1 MNILNHYK
9 NIKQEIKSFSSNPS
23 VNLIVVTKG
32 RAVED
37 IQKIINVGHI
47 HFGENRVQELVPKFE
62 QMPKDI
68 QWHLI
73 GTLQRNKVKY
83 IAPFVSLIH
92 SVDQIDLLKEIN
104 KEAAKN
110 DRDIECLIQV
120 YIATEESKHG
130 FSFDEAE
137 SLFKSDFRTIFP
149 HVKIK
154 GLMGMASFTSDVQQV
169 KKEFLSLKDFK
180 AKIES
185 ENSLDLPILSM
196 GMSGDYALAI
206 ECGSNMVRVGSSI
219 FGSRSY
225 NQ

>member
-1 MNILNHYK
+1 MAT
-9 NIKQEIKSFSSNPS
+9 IKENLALVQSNLPS
-23 VNLIVVTKG
+23 HVTLVAVSKTHPVEVVKEAYNAG
-32 RAVED
+32 QR
-37 IQKIINVGHI
+37 I
-47 HFGENRVQELVPKFE
+47 FGENRVQELVPKFE

-110 DRDIECLIQV
+110 NRVIECLIQV

-196 GMSGDYALAI
+196 GMSGDYAFAT

>member
-1 MNILNHYK
+1 MASIKENLNQ
-9 NIKQEIKSFSSNPS
+9 IQSSLPAHVTLVAVS
-23 VNLIVVTKG
+23 KTHPVEVVEEAYNAG
-32 RAVED
+32 QR
-37 IQKIINVGHI
+37 I
-47 HFGENRVQELVPKFE
+47 FGENRVQELVPKFE

-92 SVDQIDLLKEIN
+92 SVDQIDLLREIN

-110 DRDIECLIQV
+110 NRVIECLIQV

-137 SLFKSDFRTIFP
+137 SLFKSDFQVLFP
-149 HVKIK
+149 HVQIK

-185 ENSLDLPILSM
+185 ENSVELPILSM

-219 FGSRSY
+219 FGARSY

>member
-1 MNILNHYK
+1 MAT
-9 NIKQEIKSFSSNPS
+9 IKENLALVQSNLPIHVTLVAVS
-23 VNLIVVTKG
+23 KTHPVEVVKEAYNAG
-32 RAVED
+32 QR
-37 IQKIINVGHI
+37 I
-47 HFGENRVQELVPKFE
+47 FGENRVQELVPKFE

-110 DRDIECLIQV
+110 DRVIECLIQV

>member
-1 MNILNHYK
+1 MAT
-9 NIKQEIKSFSSNPS
+9 IKENLALVQSNLPIHVTLVAVS
-23 VNLIVVTKG
+23 KTHPVEVVKEAYNAG
-32 RAVED
+32 QR
-37 IQKIINVGHI
+37 I
-47 HFGENRVQELVPKFE
+47 FGENRVQELVPKFE

-110 DRDIECLIQV
+110 DRVIECLIQV

-180 AKIES
+180 AKIEV

>member
-1 MNILNHYK
+1 MATIKENLNQ
-9 NIKQEIKSFSSNPS
+9 IQSSLPAHVTLVAVS
-23 VNLIVVTKG
+23 KTHPVEVVEEAYNAG
-32 RAVED
+32 QR
-37 IQKIINVGHI
+37 I
-47 HFGENRVQELVPKFE
+47 FGENRVQELVPKFE

-110 DRDIECLIQV
+110 NRVIECLIQV

-137 SLFKSDFRTIFP
+137 SLFKSDFRMLFP

-196 GMSGDYALAI
+196 GMSGDYPLAI

>member
-1 MNILNHYK
+1 MATIKENLNQ
-9 NIKQEIKSFSSNPS
+9 IQSSLPAHVTLVAVS
-23 VNLIVVTKG
+23 KTHPVEVVEEAYNAG
-32 RAVED
+32 QR
-37 IQKIINVGHI
+37 I
-47 HFGENRVQELVPKFE
+47 FGENRVQELVPKFE

-110 DRDIECLIQV
+110 NRVIECLIQV

-137 SLFKSDFRTIFP
+137 SLFKSDFRMLFP

-196 GMSGDYALAI
+196 GMSGDYAFAT

>member
-1 MNILNHYK
+1 MASIKENLNQ
-9 NIKQEIKSFSSNPS
+9 IQSSLPAHVTLVAVS
-23 VNLIVVTKG
+23 KTHPVEVVEEAYNAG
-32 RAVED
+32 QR
-37 IQKIINVGHI
+37 I
-47 HFGENRVQELVPKFE
+47 FGENRVQELVPKFE

-110 DRDIECLIQV
+110 NRVIECLIQV

-137 SLFKSDFRTIFP
+137 SLFKSDIGMLFP
-149 HVKIK
+149 HVQIK

-180 AKIES
+180 SKIEI
-185 ENSLDLPILSM
+185 ENSVQLPILSM

>member
-1 MNILNHYK
+1 MAT
-9 NIKQEIKSFSSNPS
+9 IKENLALIQSNLPIHVTLVAVS
-23 VNLIVVTKG
+23 KTHPVEVVEEAYNAG
-32 RAVED
+32 QR
-37 IQKIINVGHI
+37 I
-47 HFGENRVQELVPKFE
+47 FGENRVQELVPKFE

-83 IAPFVSLIH
+83 ITPFVSLIH

-110 DRDIECLIQV
+110 NRVIECLIQV

-137 SLFKSDFRTIFP
+137 SLFKSDFRMLFP

-185 ENSLDLPILSM
+185 ENSLDLPVLSM
-196 GMSGDYALAI
+196 GMSGDYVLAI

>member
-1 MNILNHYK
+1 MAT
-9 NIKQEIKSFSSNPS
+9 IKENLALIQSNLPIHVTLVAVS
-23 VNLIVVTKG
+23 KTHPVEVVEETYNAG
-32 RAVED
+32 QR
-37 IQKIINVGHI
+37 I
-47 HFGENRVQELVPKFE
+47 FGENRVQELVPKFE

-110 DRDIECLIQV
+110 NRVIECLIQV

-137 SLFKSDFRTIFP
+137 SLFKSDFRMLFP